1 MKGGLQVGNKAGF
14 GQALDR
20 LDLAP
25 GSLNREHQAAVNR
38 LAVKQHEASAAYA
51 HFASEMRAGQLQLVP
66 KEIGKARAGL
76 DEFRNVVAIDAQL
89 EWNVHHASRPHRT
102 VRGRDACGVTGG
114 QRRCMAVRPLAS
126 RACER
131 RSAGR
136 YPANDGVIFAPFQAK
151 SASIQQ
157 LTDWL
162 QMTRATPPRK
172 EKDQLVISDAVS
184 LDTAPGAMA
193 PERTAPKPRRKN
205 MRSEDREKQILEE
218 AVRFFAE
225 CGFEGQTRELATRL
239 GVSHA
244 VIYRHFESKE
254 QLIERVYEHVYTS
267 RWRSAWDSLM
277 TVRSRPL
284 EDRLLEFYREY
295 VDCVFEYEW
304 VRIFISAGLKSY
316 DLPSRY
322 LTIVRDRILR
332 PAIAEMRHEL
342 NLAEAPPTEIE
353 EELFWGLHGGVFY
366 VAIRKFIY
374 GSNVPDG
381 IADTVARTV
390 KASLTGIRAHMA
402 DAGARPVS

>member
-1 MKGGLQVGNKAGF
+1 
-14 GQALDR
+14 
-20 LDLAP
+20 
-25 GSLNREHQAAVNR
+25 
-38 LAVKQHEASAAYA
+38 
-51 HFASEMRAGQLQLVP
+51 
-66 KEIGKARAGL
+66 
-76 DEFRNVVAIDAQL
+76 
-89 EWNVHHASRPHRT
+89 
-102 VRGRDACGVTGG
+102 
-114 QRRCMAVRPLAS
+114 
-126 RACER
+126 
-131 RSAGR
+131 
-136 YPANDGVIFAPFQAK
+136 
-151 SASIQQ
+151 
-157 LTDWL
+157 
-162 QMTRATPPRK
+162 MTRATPPRK
-172 EKDQLVISDAVS
+172 KKDLLVISDAVS
-184 LDTAPGAMA
+184 LDTAPGAMP